1 MRKRPVKRS
10 RDVLFQ
16 QNKNLILS
24 GILNCSTP
32 VQVESSIAFAN
43 YLNHVGITRQNY
55 RLFLAALET
64 NNQWVVDALIGKR
77 EPSLLFASIRP
88 NRYMVRKAFK
98 LLSFWHPK
106 QIYSKVLLALIGII
120 QSCYHNPDDGNRIAP
135 LRINDLNNMGKYL
148 DEEQDQD
155 QPENRLILDIFDRI
169 TALGEFQND
178 FDKNV
183 LAKHAFNIRIAYFD
197 HTKRLLDCI
206 PQVLL
211 TRIKHSTYQVKPSK
225 QFQAFFKSYY
235 KSGKKKIAE

>member
-1 MRKRPVKRS
+1 MKS
-10 RDVLFQ
+10 R
-16 QNKNLILS
+16 
-24 GILNCSTP
+24 
-32 VQVESSIAFAN
+32 
-43 YLNHVGITRQNY
+43 
-55 RLFLAALET
+55 
-64 NNQWVVDALIGKR
+64 
-77 EPSLLFASIRP
+77 
-88 NRYMVRKAFK
+88 
-98 LLSFWHPK
+98 
-106 QIYSKVLLALIGII
+106 
-120 QSCYHNPDDGNRIAP
+120 
-135 LRINDLNNMGKYL
+135 
-148 DEEQDQD
+148 DQD